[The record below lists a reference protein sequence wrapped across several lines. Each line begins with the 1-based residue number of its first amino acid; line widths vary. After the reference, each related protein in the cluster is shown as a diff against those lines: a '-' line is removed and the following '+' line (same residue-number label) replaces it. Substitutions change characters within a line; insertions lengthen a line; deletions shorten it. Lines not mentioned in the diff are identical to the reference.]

1 MLRYIGSMRRS
12 LFLCVFLLACALYAA
27 PPADSA
33 SAPATPDAQLDSS
46 ANHIMLNVDIFGQAA
61 VGSYYIL
68 WDNLDLSDE
77 MKTILTSRNFA
88 RDEFFMQNIDRE
100 QFEQER
106 VLQLFEDQKRAFFKL
121 FPEDEDE

>member
-1 MLRYIGSMRRS
+1 MRCS
-12 LFLCVFLLACALYAA
+12 PLYWLPLLCASLYAA
-27 PPADSA
+27 PSADSA
-33 SAPATPDAQLDSS
+33 SAPAAPDAQLDSS
-46 ANHIMLNVDIFGQAA
+46 SNHILLNVDIFGQAA

-88 RDEFFMQNIDRE
+88 KDEFFMQNIDRE

-121 FPEDEDE
+121 FPEDEEDD